1 MYKLQPVCGKRS
13 QNWVK
18 GQEMLRDHLLLS
30 HSAAG
35 RRCPETD
42 IGFIGLN
49 PAQCAVGISEQPEAK
64 LNVTIEIRTSVIQE
78 EAGNLGV

>member
-1 MYKLQPVCGKRS
+1 
-13 QNWVK
+13 
-18 GQEMLRDHLLLS
+18 MLRDHLLLS

-35 RRCPETD
+35 RRCPKTD

-64 LNVTIEIRTSVIQE
+64 LNVTIEI
-78 EAGNLGV
+78 